1 MLIFMLKTLIRERL
15 YMTGDIVNEDSM
27 KLIFR
32 GSGTKIV
39 DSAFCVTHEM
49 PEIYVEAE
57 SVEEGYEI
65 ARFKYHDIGY
75 NIVHSLL
82 CINAKRNV

>member
-1 MLIFMLKTLIRERL
+1 MLNL
-15 YMTGDIVNEDSM
+15 V
-27 KLIFR
+27 FR

-39 DSAFCVTHEM
+39 DSNLSVTHEM
-49 PEIYVEAE
+49 PEVTVEAN

-75 NIVHSLL
+75 NIVHSLQ
-82 CINAKRNV
+82 CINGSRIK

>member
-1 MLIFMLKTLIRERL
+1 MLNLVFT
-15 YMTGDIVNEDSM
+15 
-27 KLIFR
+27 

-39 DSAFCVTHEM
+39 DSSLSVTHEM

-57 SVEEGYEI
+57 SVQEGYEI

-75 NIVHSLL
+75 NIVHSIRWLNGSRL
-82 CINAKRNV
+82 KETNN

>member
-1 MLIFMLKTLIRERL
+1 MLIFMLKTLLNERF
-15 YMTGDIVNEDSM
+15 TVEDNNTDNDAM

-39 DSAFCVTHEM
+39 DSTLSVTHEM
-49 PEIYVEAE
+49 PEIYVEAS

-75 NIVHSLL
+75 SIVHSLQ
-82 CINAKRNV
+82 CVNAKRNV

>member
-1 MLIFMLKTLIRERL
+1 MSEKNEKETLKLL
-15 YMTGDIVNEDSM
+15 
-27 KLIFR
+27 FR

-39 DSAFCVTHEM
+39 DSTLSVTHEM
-49 PEIYVEAE
+49 PEVSVEAN

-75 NIVHSLL
+75 NIVHSLQ
-82 CINAKRNV
+82 CINGSRIK

>member
-1 MLIFMLKTLIRERL
+1 MSE
-15 YMTGDIVNEDSM
+15 DIIEEDSM

-39 DSAFCVTHEM
+39 DSSLSVTHEM
-49 PEIYVEAE
+49 PEIYVEANT
-57 SVEEGYEI
+57 VEEGYEI

-75 NIVHSLL
+75 NIVHSLQCL
-82 CINAKRNV
+82 NAKRNV

>member
-1 MLIFMLKTLIRERL
+1 MSD
-15 YMTGDIVNEDSM
+15 DITNDDVM

-39 DSAFCVTHEM
+39 DSSYSVTHEM
-49 PEIYVEAE
+49 PQIYVEAE

-75 NIVHSLL
+75 NIVHSLQCL
-82 CINAKRNV
+82 NAKRNV

>member
-1 MLIFMLKTLIRERL
+1 MLNLVFT
-15 YMTGDIVNEDSM
+15 
-27 KLIFR
+27 

-39 DSAFCVTHEM
+39 DSSLSVTHEM

-57 SVEEGYEI
+57 SVQEGYEI

-75 NIVHSLL
+75 NIVHSIRCLNGSRIKKASHL
-82 CINAKRNV
+82 NG